1 MKRHVPTHLLSWR
14 LYLLLALAYFLVAH
28 GLTAVLKQTDVVS
41 IWLPAGIA
49 LVGCYLWWW
58 RFFPAAFGACLLYN
72 LSIYHGPS
80 ISVDNITPLLEN
92 IIIALGVGAQ
102 GMAGGGILRFW
113 LGSPLNLRSD
123 KPAILFVLIVGIASN
138 LISANVGI
146 FTLSYFNPA
155 FSDAFYWS
163 NVLMWWMGD
172 TLGVLLATPFILGL
186 LDITVFRS
194 GKQKSRLL
202 ILAIN
207 SLLFLALSVSSILF
221 ANYNY
226 ENALALAHRERQLI
240 ETRLHRA
247 ISESNHQL
255 QVLANHVQSKPD
267 LSREDFNRF
276 SKHLMQQQ
284 PTLKALS
291 WNPRISTTRKH
302 EQQAQLSQIYQ
313 RPVMIKGEPIA
324 PNDPIVFVKFITPE
338 RGNEAAIGFNVY
350 SNSVRKSALTQSD
363 VPFQLS
369 ATPIIKLVQS
379 DSFQPAYL
387 LFAPV
392 YEDSL
397 GERIRGYATGVF
409 LVSQTLDAGL
419 SKNALDIF
427 DFEVSEN
434 GGHEIFAS
442 NTHSA
447 HPSLHDREHFISLP
461 ISLPG
466 QTWRL
471 DLAPKAQ
478 YLLHHQYSFSMFFS
492 IFQVV
497 IVAFSMT
504 LILLMNNRQAV
515 LSRKV
520 EIRTRAL
527 ALAKHEADK
536 ANKAKSQFLANMSH
550 EIRTPLNA
558 IIGFSQL
565 AKRSN
570 DLAEHQSY
578 IHKISSSSDT
588 LLAIINDILD
598 ISKIESEKLVLEEM
612 EFDLHDILNRASTM
626 FEPGASIKNVDWA
639 LEDNLPAGLFFKGD
653 PLRIEQIVINLCSN
667 AIKFTQQGRIVLHAA
682 IVEQNTNKSPPTAC
696 IQITVKDT
704 GIGITPAQQGNLFRA
719 FSQADTSTTRR
730 FGGTGLGLAI
740 SNELT
745 QLMQGSLTI
754 ESEEGVG
761 SEFTLTITLP
771 TLVNLSTPREKATN
785 KDVTALQGKR
795 ILVAEDND
803 INQVVITEILN
814 SLGLKALVVDNGALA
829 VQAASHHHFDLI
841 LMDCQ
846 MPVLDGYAATEQIRQ
861 QHDKSSLPIIA
872 LTADVMQES
881 KQKAQQVG
889 FNEHVSKPVNIEKL
903 TAVLLSYLG

>member
-1 MKRHVPTHLLSWR
+1 MKRQVPTQLLSWR

-28 GLTAVLKQTDVVS
+28 ALSAVLQQTDIVS

-58 RFFPAAFGACLLYN
+58 RFFPAVLIACLLYN
-72 LSIYHGPS
+72 LSSYSGPP
-80 ISVDNITPLLEN
+80 VGLNNIDPVLQNLF
-92 IIIALGVGAQ
+92 IGLGAALQ

-113 LGSPLNLRSD
+113 LGSPLSQRSD
-123 KPAILFVLIVGIASN
+123 KPAILFVLVVGIASN

-146 FTLSYFNPA
+146 FTLSYFDPT
-155 FSDAFYWS
+155 FSDTYYWS
-163 NVLMWWMGD
+163 SVLMWWMGD

-186 LDITVFRS
+186 LDITVFHV

-207 SLLFLALSVSSILF
+207 SMLFIALSVSSILF

-240 ETRLHRA
+240 ETRLHRT

-267 LSREDFNRF
+267 LNREDFNRF

-284 PTLKALS
+284 PTLTALS
-291 WNPRISTTRKH
+291 WNPRISVTSKS
-302 EQQAQLSQIYQ
+302 EQQAQLSQIYR
-313 RPVMIKGEPIA
+313 RPVKIKGEPIE

-338 RGNEAAIGFNVY
+338 QGNEAAIGFNVY
-350 SNSVRKSALTQSD
+350 SNSVRKSALRQSD
-363 VPFQLS
+363 IPFQLS
-369 ATPIIKLVQS
+369 ATPIINLVQS
-379 DSFQPAYL
+379 DSSQPAYL

-397 GERIRGYATGVF
+397 GEKIRGYVTGVF
-409 LVSQTLDAGL
+409 LVSQTLEAGL
-419 SKNALDIF
+419 SKNALAIF
-427 DFEVSEN
+427 NFEVSEN
-434 GGHEIFAS
+434 GSHEIFAS
-442 NTHSA
+442 NTHST
-447 HPSLHDREHFISLP
+447 HPSLHDKEHFISLL

-478 YLLHHQYSFSMFFS
+478 YLFHHQYNFSMFFS

-497 IVAFSMT
+497 IVAFSMI
-504 LILLMNNRQAV
+504 LILLMYNRQAV

-570 DLAEHQSY
+570 ELAEHQSY

-626 FEPGASIKNVDWA
+626 FEPGASIKNLNWA
-639 LEDNLPAGLFFKGD
+639 LEDNLPDDIFFKGD

-667 AIKFTQQGRIVLHAA
+667 AIKFTQHGGIVLRAA
-682 IVEQNTNKSPPTAC
+682 LLEHNTYESPSTAR

-719 FSQADTSTTRR
+719 FSQADSSTTRR

-754 ESEEGVG
+754 ESEEGKG
-761 SEFTLTITLP
+761 SKFTLTLRLP
-771 TLVNLSTPREKATN
+771 TLINLTAPREKAVN

-814 SLGLKALVVDNGALA
+814 SLGLKTLVVDNGALA

-846 MPVLDGYAATEQIRQ
+846 MPVLDGYAATEKIRQ
-861 QHDKSSLPIIA
+861 HHDKSSLPIIA

-889 FNEHVSKPVNIEKL
+889 FNEHVSKPVNIDKL

>member
-1 MKRHVPTHLLSWR
+1 MKRQVPTHLLSWR

-350 SNSVRKSALTQSD
+350 SNSVRKSALAQSD

-387 LFAPV
+387 LL
-392 YEDSL
+392 SL
-397 GERIRGYATGVF
+397 
-409 LVSQTLDAGL
+409 
-419 SKNALDIF
+419 
-427 DFEVSEN
+427 
-434 GGHEIFAS
+434 
-442 NTHSA
+442 
-447 HPSLHDREHFISLP
+447 
-461 ISLPG
+461 
-466 QTWRL
+466 
-471 DLAPKAQ
+471 
-478 YLLHHQYSFSMFFS
+478 
-492 IFQVV
+492 
-497 IVAFSMT
+497 
-504 LILLMNNRQAV
+504 
-515 LSRKV
+515 
-520 EIRTRAL
+520 
-527 ALAKHEADK
+527 
-536 ANKAKSQFLANMSH
+536 
-550 EIRTPLNA
+550 
-558 IIGFSQL
+558 
-565 AKRSN
+565 
-570 DLAEHQSY
+570 
-578 IHKISSSSDT
+578 IHI
-588 LLAIINDILD
+588 
-598 ISKIESEKLVLEEM
+598 
-612 EFDLHDILNRASTM
+612 
-626 FEPGASIKNVDWA
+626 
-639 LEDNLPAGLFFKGD
+639 
-653 PLRIEQIVINLCSN
+653 
-667 AIKFTQQGRIVLHAA
+667 
-682 IVEQNTNKSPPTAC
+682 
-696 IQITVKDT
+696 
-704 GIGITPAQQGNLFRA
+704 
-719 FSQADTSTTRR
+719 
-730 FGGTGLGLAI
+730 
-740 SNELT
+740 
-745 QLMQGSLTI
+745 
-754 ESEEGVG
+754 
-761 SEFTLTITLP
+761 
-771 TLVNLSTPREKATN
+771 
-785 KDVTALQGKR
+785 
-795 ILVAEDND
+795 
-803 INQVVITEILN
+803 
-814 SLGLKALVVDNGALA
+814 
-829 VQAASHHHFDLI
+829 
-841 LMDCQ
+841 
-846 MPVLDGYAATEQIRQ
+846 
-861 QHDKSSLPIIA
+861 
-872 LTADVMQES
+872 
-881 KQKAQQVG
+881 
-889 FNEHVSKPVNIEKL
+889 
-903 TAVLLSYLG
+903 